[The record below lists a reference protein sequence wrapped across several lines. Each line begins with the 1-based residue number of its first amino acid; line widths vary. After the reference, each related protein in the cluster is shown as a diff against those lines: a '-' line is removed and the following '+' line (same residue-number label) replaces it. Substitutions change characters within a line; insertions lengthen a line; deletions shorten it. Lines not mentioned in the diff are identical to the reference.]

1 MSSKAQD
8 VACRHRQMV
17 MKRHKRYVN
26 HINNSSMTRWAIA
39 MSVLLAVAL
48 PSGIVAAMLI

>member
-8 VACRHRQMV
+8 AACRHRQMV

-48 PSGIVAAMLI
+48 PSGIVAAMLV